1 MVKKGHIVKAH
12 SQSMQ
17 AGDNSVAD
25 SMVEPDRQRR
35 RILAAAGA
43 GGLLALSGLQKAGA
57 QSHSN
62 YGIEGQS
69 APEIKLDYWI
79 DKNGDAAEFSVV
91 ENRGKWVFLKC
102 FQNWCPGCHAS
113 GFPALQQFSEVFHD
127 HPQVA
132 IAGIQ
137 TVFEGFGSNT
147 KADVRKLQKRYDL
160 PVIMGHDPGDRED
173 PLGDHRS
180 QTMKLY
186 RTGGTPWLIVI
197 DPSGTVVYNHFN
209 VNVTKLIEHI
219 QADLA

>member
-1 MVKKGHIVKAH
+1 MHDH
-12 SQSMQ
+12 T
-17 AGDNSVAD
+17 NSTRGPLID
-25 SMVEPDRQRR
+25 INRR
-35 RILAAAGA
+35 RVMAAGA
-43 GGLLALSGLQKAGA
+43 GLLAAAAVPEIRA
-57 QSHSN
+57 QSRN
-62 YGIEGQS
+62 YGIEGQA

-79 DKNGDAAEFSVV
+79 DKNGDPADFSVT

-113 GFPALQQFSEVFHD
+113 GFPTLQQFSERFHE
-127 HPQVA
+127 HPKVA

-147 KADVRKLQKRYDL
+147 QADVRKLQKRYDL
-160 PVIMGHDPGDRED
+160 PIIMGHDPGNRDD
-173 PLGDHRS
+173 PQGDHRS

-197 DPSGTVVYNHFN
+197 DPAGTVVYNHFN

-219 QADLA
+219 EADVA

>member
-1 MVKKGHIVKAH
+1 MYKKGHMVNTRVRDR
-12 SQSMQ
+12 QFEV
-17 AGDNSVAD
+17 DSVAG
-25 SMVEPDRQRR
+25 SMIEPNQQRR
-35 RILAAAGA
+35 RLLTAAGA
-43 GGLLALSGLQKAGA
+43 GGLLALSGLQRVRA
-57 QSHSN
+57 QNHRN

-69 APEIKLDYWI
+69 APEIRLDYWI
-79 DKNGDAAEFSVV
+79 DKNGDATEFSVM

-160 PVIMGHDPGDRED
+160 PVTMGHDPGNRDD
-173 PLGDHRS
+173 PQGDHRS

-197 DPSGTVVYNHFN
+197 DPAGTVVYNHFN